1 MEDFELFDEART
13 ELLEE
18 GLLAFLDVRKN
29 IPTCIRLN
37 PDTFYIEWCQEDR
50 STKRFY
56 MSYYLFHNRLD
67 IGVGNLGIGL
77 EINSVAP
84 NQFLPA
90 KQEFFFSSEQKRR
103 KLEVFLEHSREM
115 IRQMTYTNDLLN
127 MYQHR
132 EFNTLLPDP
141 DAEEVDKRDVKKY
154 FKNVGLTVPKGYLP
168 DKRQTY
174 KFEDWKKLYA
184 DKLAEESS
192 ASLKDVFDK
201 FSTCVGQNEERLMT
215 PENLADFL
223 KRHQQE
229 SKHRADE
236 ELSGI
241 MRRHMEKVD
250 LLNNLILN
258 DFPGKP
264 RLACQREYHW

>member
-1 MEDFELFDEART
+1 MDDCDLFDEARK

-18 GLLAFLDVRKN
+18 GLLAFMDVRKK

-37 PDTFYIEWCQEDR
+37 PETFYIEWPEEGL
-50 STKRFY
+50 TKRIY

-67 IGVGNLGIGL
+67 SNEGIGL

-84 NQFLPA
+84 NQYLPTM
-90 KQEFFFSSEQKRR
+90 QEFFFSSEQKRR

-127 MYQHR
+127 MYQRR
-132 EFNTLLPDP
+132 EFNTLPQDP
-141 DAEEVDKRDVKKY
+141 DTNEVEKREVRKY
-154 FKNVGLTVPKGYLP
+154 FKNVGIKIPRNFLP
-168 DKRQTY
+168 DKRDTL

-184 DKLAEESS
+184 DKLMEEHS
-192 ASLKDVFDK
+192 ASLKNIFDK
-201 FSTCVGQNEERLMT
+201 FSTSVGQNEERLMT

-229 SKHRADE
+229 RKHNTDE
-236 ELSGI
+236 KLSVI
-241 MRRHMEKVD
+241 MRRHMEKVGLWGKGKL
-250 LLNNLILN
+250 LLNN
-258 DFPGKP
+258 FPGKP
-264 RLACQREYHW
+264 GLACQ

>member
-1 MEDFELFDEART
+1 MGDSDLFDETRK

-18 GLLAFLDVRKN
+18 GLMAFMDARKK

-37 PDTFYIEWCQEDR
+37 PETFYIEWQDKGL
-50 STKRFY
+50 TKRFY

-67 IGVGNLGIGL
+67 SNEGIGL
-77 EINSVAP
+77 EINSVAA
-84 NQFLPA
+84 NQFLPK

-103 KLEVFLEHSREM
+103 KLEVFLEQSREM

-132 EFNTLLPDP
+132 EFNTLLPESDP
-141 DAEEVDKRDVKKY
+141 DAEEVDKSKVKKY
-154 FKNVGLTVPKGYLP
+154 FKNVGLPRIP
-168 DKRQTY
+168 DERDTF

-184 DKLAEESS
+184 DKLVDEQS
-192 ASLKDVFDK
+192 ASLQKVFNK
-201 FSTCVGQNEERLMT
+201 FSTSVGQNEERLMT

-229 SKHRADE
+229 SKLNTDE

-241 MRRHMEKVD
+241 LRRHMEKVD
-250 LLNNLILN
+250 YCKKNKL
-258 DFPGKP
+258 
-264 RLACQREYHW
+264 